1 VAAPA
6 AVSAAAPA
14 VAVVG
19 VLLGVPHGAVD
30 HLVPGWAA
38 ARPLARGAL
47 AALLAG
53 YLLVV
58 AAGAVALVAAPL
70 PTLVLFLA
78 VSAWHFGRGVVVEAA
93 ETRGHAPPV
102 PRRDLLPCLAHGLV
116 VTVLPIAA
124 WPQVALPLLALLA
137 PGAGAAPGWLP
148 PALGLLTATT
158 VVLALVVLLR
168 QRRGAEAGQL
178 VLLAATFWV
187 VHPFAAFGVYF
198 GLWHALRHGARL
210 VELAAGEDPLRAGL
224 RRVTVQ
230 ALLPTAGALAFLAA
244 VVATARYAPPSLAT
258 GLLAAELATLVGLT
272 FPHAIVVGALDR
284 RLRRGR
290 PPV

>member
-1 VAAPA
+1 
-6 AVSAAAPA
+6 
-14 VAVVG
+14 
-19 VLLGVPHGAVD
+19 
-30 HLVPGWAA
+30 
-38 ARPLARGAL
+38 
-47 AALLAG
+47 
-53 YLLVV
+53 
-58 AAGAVALVAAPL
+58 
-70 PTLVLFLA
+70 
-78 VSAWHFGRGVVVEAA
+78 
-93 ETRGHAPPV
+93 
-102 PRRDLLPCLAHGLV
+102 
-116 VTVLPIAA
+116 
-124 WPQVALPLLALLA
+124 
-137 PGAGAAPGWLP
+137 
-148 PALGLLTATT
+148 
-158 VVLALVVLLR
+158 
-168 QRRGAEAGQL
+168 
-178 VLLAATFWV
+178 V

-210 VELAAGEDPLRAGL
+210 VELAAGDDPLRAGL